1 MYKEVLKIA
10 EKIKSELTPFCER
23 IEIAG
28 SIRRKKKEP
37 NDVEIVAIPLGREA
51 FELKHFLEKFK
62 MLKGSFPG
70 KYIRLFRNEDGIFID
85 LFLCTVKNFWMIFVI
100 RTGNAE
106 FSHFLVTRAKKL
118 GYRVKDGMLFDKNGI
133 PFEIESEE
141 EIFERLKL
149 HWLPPEKRNMVFRG
163 YEELEKTFDHMDAKK
178 NEFAKK

>member
-1 MYKEVLKIA
+1 MYKEALKIA
-10 EKIKSELTPFCER
+10 EKIKSELAPFCER

-37 NDVEIVAIPLGREA
+37 NDVEIVAIPRGREA

-70 KYIRLFRNEDGIFID
+70 KYIRLFRNEDSIFID
-85 LFLCTVKNFWMIFVI
+85 LFLCTVKNYWMIFVI

-118 GYRVKDGMLFDKNGI
+118 DYRVKDGMLFDENEI
-133 PFEIESEE
+133 PFEIESEK
-141 EIFERLKL
+141 EIFDILRMK
-149 HWLPPEKRNMVFRG
+149 WIPPEKRNLTFGG
-163 YEELEKTFDHMDAKK
+163 YHEFTKK
-178 NEFAKK
+178 